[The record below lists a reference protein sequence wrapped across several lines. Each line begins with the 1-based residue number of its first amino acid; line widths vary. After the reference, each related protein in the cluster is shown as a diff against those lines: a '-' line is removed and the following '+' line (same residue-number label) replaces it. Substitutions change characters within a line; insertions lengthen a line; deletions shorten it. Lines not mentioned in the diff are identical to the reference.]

1 MVFPIGAGNPYR
13 TKSGAQ
19 SIENASAEIAAA
31 AAHSTDMRFWFV
43 PSPKF
48 PIKGSPMTNLTGGCN
63 ASSMCQGGPKD
74 PDNWGCQNECHQ
86 DDGNLVHSWTH
97 VTPVTVRPL
106 SAICYIAVERIKAAA
121 TPGRAVGII
130 ASYVGGTPVGTWAAD
145 DHADKTCHVSGTAK
159 DPKNVPCN
167 PATAYCP
174 GQLFDQ
180 KIRPLLPFT
189 ARAVLWYQGEANTDE
204 GYTRSREECVT
215 QYVVVAWVWWVGWV
229 GCGVEGY
236 GYGMLVDAKGK
247 HRDRRDMQ
255 GTHFISYSVFASP
268 L

>member
-97 VTPVTVRPL
+97 VRL
-106 SAICYIAVERIKAAA
+106 
-121 TPGRAVGII
+121 
-130 ASYVGGTPVGTWAAD
+130 
-145 DHADKTCHVSGTAK
+145 
-159 DPKNVPCN
+159 
-167 PATAYCP
+167 
-174 GQLFDQ
+174 
-180 KIRPLLPFT
+180 
-189 ARAVLWYQGEANTDE
+189 
-204 GYTRSREECVT
+204 
-215 QYVVVAWVWWVGWV
+215 
-229 GCGVEGY
+229 
-236 GYGMLVDAKGK
+236 
-247 HRDRRDMQ
+247 
-255 GTHFISYSVFASP
+255 
-268 L
+268 

>member
-97 VTPVTVRPL
+97 VRHSPL
-106 SAICYIAVERIKAAA
+106 RFLHILALHTCV
-121 TPGRAVGII
+121 
-130 ASYVGGTPVGTWAAD
+130 YVYYLLE
-145 DHADKTCHVSGTAK
+145 HMLNHS
-159 DPKNVPCN
+159 NN
-167 PATAYCP
+167 LLSIATARP
-174 GQLFDQ
+174 NILTSPHSPHDLFLHAPL
-180 KIRPLLPFT
+180 RPTRPPRFT
-189 ARAVLWYQGEANTDE
+189 
-204 GYTRSREECVT
+204 
-215 QYVVVAWVWWVGWV
+215 
-229 GCGVEGY
+229 
-236 GYGMLVDAKGK
+236 
-247 HRDRRDMQ
+247 
-255 GTHFISYSVFASP
+255 SP
-268 L
+268 PLTYR